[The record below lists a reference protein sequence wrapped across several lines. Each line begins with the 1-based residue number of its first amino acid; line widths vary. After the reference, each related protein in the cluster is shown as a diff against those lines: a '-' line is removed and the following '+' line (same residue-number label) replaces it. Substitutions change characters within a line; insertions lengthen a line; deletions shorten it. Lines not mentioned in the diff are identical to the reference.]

1 MEVTLDKSHFLM
13 KIQRVMFVPPKIMT
27 TSSAKTPAL
36 LSNRALI
43 ARLNG
48 GFSLIEI
55 ILAVGIASASLLTI
69 MSAVPTGLSNLHDAG
84 RQIVETAI
92 FNQIGNELACT
103 PFSDTGAGHATPQDI
118 DHYAGYRCPVYYDT
132 QGLETTNTNA
142 IYTVRCVVS
151 GTGEIRQATVRI
163 GFHKDPG
170 TTDTAGLRATQR
182 TFLLTNRT
190 GY

>member
-1 MEVTLDKSHFLM
+1 
-13 KIQRVMFVPPKIMT
+13 MT
-27 TSSAKTPAL
+27 TSGAKALDRSPSANRVVKTR
-36 LSNRALI
+36 SS
-43 ARLNG
+43 G

-69 MSAVPTGLSNLHDAG
+69 MSAVPTGLSNLHDAS

-92 FNQIGNELACT
+92 FNEIGSELGST
-103 PFSDTGAGHATPQDI
+103 PFADTNSGHSTPQDI
-118 DHYAGYRCPVYYDT
+118 DHYSASRCPVYYDT
-132 QGLETTNTNA
+132 QGLETTSANA

-151 GTGEIRQATVRI
+151 GTGEMRQATVRI

-170 TTDTAGLRATQR
+170 TADSANFRATQR

-190 GY
+190 GS